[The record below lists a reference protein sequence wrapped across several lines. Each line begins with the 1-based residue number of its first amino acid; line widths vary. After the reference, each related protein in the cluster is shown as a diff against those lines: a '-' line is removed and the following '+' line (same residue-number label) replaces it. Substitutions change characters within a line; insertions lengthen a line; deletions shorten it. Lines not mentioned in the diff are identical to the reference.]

1 MCGPHVQT
9 HLRSDLQVVP
19 SNCNR
24 DAVMSLV
31 IKQLKS
37 LGVPFVH
44 DICHAAENLGMTWPV
59 RLVLACDC
67 LWPFLPLLL
76 QCLVFFQVENQ
87 GK

>member
-1 MCGPHVQT
+1 
-9 HLRSDLQVVP
+9 
-19 SNCNR
+19 
-24 DAVMSLV
+24 MSLV